1 MSPSGNRTDE
11 MAGDIKHYFRMDDCL
26 DVNNNDNVSKK
37 ISTFGYLPKTIKKQI
52 QSQIK
57 NKKKAKELLFIQIKH
72 QENIIENDVK
82 DFFEYLQI
90 EFAKNKEIL
99 KRSKSNN
106 YG

>member
-1 MSPSGNRTDE
+1 

-72 QENIIENDVK
+72 QEDIIENDVK
-82 DFFEYLQI
+82 AFFEYLQI

-99 KRSKSNN
+99 KRSKSND